1 MPRGGSKKGEHRGNA
16 KRRPESPETPGQIMR
31 EVLADQPL
39 KNYASKK
46 NRVQKVEERIERAT
60 AARLIHMHDGDV
72 RDMTPREVMLNNMH
86 YFMQGAFDWQK
97 YLMEAVE
104 QPVTIESATEIE
116 RAQKEIERYRNLASE
131 DAYKV
136 APYIH
141 PRLAA
146 IMAAGGDGQSQQGIV
161 QALLDDIDAR
171 QRDPRVIEHVTAK
184 KEDAA

>member
-16 KRRPESPETPGQIMR
+16 KRRPEEFETTGEIMR
-31 EVLADQPL
+31 GVLADKPL

-46 NRVQKVEERIERAT
+46 NRVQKVEERLEQAT
-60 AARLIHMHDGDV
+60 AARLIHMHEGDV

-86 YFMQGAFDWQK
+86 YFMQGAFDWQDH
-97 YLMEAVE
+97 LMKVVD
-104 QPVTIESATEIE
+104 QPVTIESAREIE
-116 RAQKEIERYRNLASE
+116 RAQKEIERFRQLASD

-146 IMAAGGDGQSQQGIV
+146 VMTNNTGDNPADVI

-171 QRDPRVIEHVTAK
+171 QRDPRVIEHAPEK

>member
-16 KRRPESPETPGQIMR
+16 KRRLHETAGDVMREALAETPLR
-31 EVLADQPL
+31 
-39 KNYASKK
+39 NYASKV
-46 NRVQKVEERIERAT
+46 NRVQRIDQRLHV
-60 AARLIHMHDGDV
+60 ARTIHGTTGDI

-86 YFMQGAFDWQK
+86 YFMQGAFDWQDH
-97 YLMEAVE
+97 LMKVVE
-104 QPVTIESATEIE
+104 QPVTKESAEAV
-116 RAQKEIERYRNLASE
+116 AQAQREIERYRNLASE

-146 IMAAGGDGQSQQGIV
+146 MVVGGNIGESTPDIV

-171 QRDPRVIEHVTAK
+171 QRDPRVIEHQATMK
-184 KEDAA
+184 REET